1 MAVSQSDG
9 KWRATKHL
17 AEIDA
22 VIRRAIIGAGPRI
35 VVIEAPPRHG
45 KSEYCSHWLPQWYLS
60 LYPDRKIILTSYEAT
75 FARSW
80 GRRDRDSMTELKG
93 FTGLQVNRGQAS
105 AAEWGIEG
113 HDGGMKT
120 AGAGGPITGKGAD
133 LLIVDDPIKNAEDAM
148 SPTIREKLWDW
159 WQTTASTRLEPGG
172 VAVIIAT
179 RWHKEDLSGK
189 LIEAADSGDGE
200 PITRLHLPAIAG
212 ENDQLGRQPGEAL
225 WPERWPI
232 EEMLKRQKAMD
243 EFWWSSLY
251 QQDPGRHGSME
262 WPDHYFANVLVDE
275 FPDAFELGVIA
286 VDPSKGKEAK
296 RGDYSGI
303 IFVGLAG
310 GKLWVDASLERRPT
324 EQIVSDGIDLAHQYG
339 SWLHGFAIEVN
350 QFQELLVGEF
360 ERQVAERKLIPLPI
374 FEITNTVNKKLRIS
388 RLGPYFGGGS
398 LRIRNNAG
406 GRLLVE
412 QCRNFSQRDVSGVHD
427 DGPDALEMAIRTGI
441 EIQGGSVS
449 DDGLGDR
456 LGSM

>member
-1 MAVSQSDG
+1 MAHSQSRG
-9 KWRATKHL
+9 KWKTSSHL
-17 AEIDA
+17 IAIDQA
-22 VIRRAIIGAGPRI
+22 VVNAIEGIGPRI

-45 KSEYCSHWLPQWYLS
+45 KSEYCSHWLPQWYLTS
-60 LYPDRKIILTSYEAT
+60 FPDRSIILTSYEAT

-80 GRRDRDSMTELKG
+80 GRRDRDSMTELQA
-93 FTGLQVNRGQAS
+93 FTGLHVNRGQAS
-105 AAEWGIEG
+105 AAEWKLAGF
-113 HDGGMKT
+113 DGGMKT
-120 AGAGGPITGKGAD
+120 AGAGGSITGKGAN
-133 LLIVDDPIKNAEDAM
+133 LLIVDDPIKNAEEAM

-172 VAVIIAT
+172 VAIIIAT
-179 RWHKEDLSGK
+179 RWHKEDLSGM
-189 LIEAADSGDGE
+189 LIQAADSGTGE
-200 PITRLHLPAIAG
+200 PISRLHLPAIAG
-212 ENDQLGRQPGEAL
+212 ENDQLGRAPGEAL

-232 EEMLKRQKAMD
+232 EEMLKRQKSMD
-243 EFWWSSLY
+243 NFWWSSLY

-262 WPDHYFANVLVDE
+262 WPDEYFANILTEE
-275 FPDAFELGVIA
+275 FPDSFELGVIA

-303 IFVGLAG
+303 IFVGLSG

-324 EQIVSDGIDLAHQYG
+324 EQIVSDGIDHAQLYG
-339 SWLHGFAIEVN
+339 PWLHGFAIEIN

-360 ERQVAERKLIPLPI
+360 QRQVTERGHLPLPI
-374 FEITNTVNKKLRIS
+374 FTITNTVNKKLRIS
-388 RLGPYFGGGS
+388 RLGPYFSGGS
-398 LRIRNNAG
+398 IRIRNNAG

-441 EIQGGSVS
+441 EIQGGQVS